1 MDRSVLV
8 LAVALELAAGACA
21 PRARPL
27 AGAPTPARLPTAQ
40 LPAGHQRM
48 LFRWEFRDGD
58 VLARGDGVARVA
70 APDSVRLDLFLDGGL
85 GGGYAVVIGDEI
97 FAPGGDAIR
106 RYLPPAPLLWASLGR
121 LAVPHAA
128 DTTARVDGEVLR
140 ADIGS
145 SPTWRVTF
153 DGPRLARLERI
164 EDGRLVESVERRGGG
179 AVRYERPLSQRVLTL
194 DITGT
199 EKTSNFD
206 AAIWRH

>member
-1 MDRSVLV
+1 MNRPALLLALV
-8 LAVALELAAGACA
+8 IALPSGSCA

-27 AGAPTPARLPTAQ
+27 GGAPTPARLPAAE

-48 LFRWEFRDGD
+48 LFRWQFRDGD
-58 VLARGDGVARVA
+58 VLARGEGVARVA

-85 GGGYAVVIGDEI
+85 GGGYAVVIGDQI

-106 RYLPPAPLLWASLGR
+106 RYLPPAPLLWATLGR
-121 LAVPHAA
+121 LAVPDAA
-128 DTTARVDGEVLR
+128 DTTARVDGDVLR

-145 SPTWRVTF
+145 RPTWRVTF
-153 DGPRLARLERI
+153 DGARLARLERI
-164 EDGRLVESVERRGGG
+164 EDGRLVESVERRDGG
-179 AVRYERPLSQRVLTL
+179 AVRYEHPLSQRVLTL

-199 EKTSNFD
+199 EKASDFD